1 MVVSFPRAAFGIKEK
16 LMNKLLI
23 MTSLLGPT
31 VAGAGIDQTAKQSFV
46 IMAKS
51 AEGRLEKHYGLAPVY
66 VFRNRVHVV
75 FELVQNQENFC
86 AYAVE
91 TDPQDLPFADRL
103 MEATLFC
110 GHLSEMERYVSVE
123 DWCST
128 RACSKPAI
136 GVGNLKPS
144 SSTEV
149 HGFDFP
155 GELEVTITL
164 ETEKN

>member
-1 MVVSFPRAAFGIKEK
+1 
-16 LMNKLLI
+16 MNKLLL

-31 VAGAGIDQTAKQSFV
+31 VASAEIDQAAKQSFV
-46 IMAKS
+46 MMAKS
-51 AEGRLEKHYGLAPVY
+51 AEGRLEKHYELAPVY

-75 FELVQNQENFC
+75 FELVQIEGNFC

-103 MEATLFC
+103 METTLFC
-110 GHLSEMERYVSVE
+110 GHLSELERYVSME

-144 SSTEV
+144 SRTEV
-149 HGFDFP
+149 RGFDFP